1 MILHQF
7 LFNLKGFALMD
18 IVILLTFNSRAPCRT
33 LIGRGGGGGVEPPP
47 PLLSQFLLELEG

>member
-7 LFNLKGFALMD
+7 LFDLKSFALMN

-33 LIGRGGGGGVEPPP
+33 LIGRRDGGVQRFP

>member
-7 LFNLKGFALMD
+7 LFDLKSFALMN

-33 LIGRGGGGGVEPPP
+33 LIGWGGGGRSS
-47 PLLSQFLLELEG
+47 LLSQFLLELEG